1 MPDNHRKNETPMP
14 TIIGRKD
21 ILLLGAAVTLF
32 TALLVWMLFGTI
44 RTSFTEVGIL
54 TTQEDAEMIHQPEQ
68 GVVTELLVSQ
78 NSYVHEGEELVRVIS
93 YETIAAENAETLE
106 EMQSHAT
113 GICSPVSGYVSDIN
127 VTTWEPVDLS
137 TTLMMVSEA
146 PTRQIGNAL
155 AYISLESI
163 DQVEIGTEVKIELE
177 GMGSRYGTLSGRVTK
192 IGQLP
197 VSLFDV
203 ITRTGSQRT
212 AELLYKEGTEQF
224 LVEIALDKDAGGV
237 PLTAGRDLPSSAF
250 VTNKICR
257 LTFYS
262 DTIHPYQILIQDF
275 D

>member
-1 MPDNHRKNETPMP
+1 MPDRQKKKETPMP

-44 RTSFTEVGIL
+44 RTSFTEIGIL
-54 TTQEDAEMIHQPEQ
+54 TTQEDAEKIHQPDQ
-68 GVVTELLVSQ
+68 AIVTELLVSE
-78 NSYVHEGEELVRVIS
+78 NSYVQEGEELVRVIS
-93 YETIAAENAETLE
+93 YETIAAENADTLE

-127 VTTWEPVDLS
+127 VTTWEPVDVS
-137 TTLMMVSEA
+137 TTLMMVSET
-146 PTRQIGNAL
+146 PTMQIENAL

-177 GMGSRYGTLSGRVTK
+177 GMGSRYGTLSGHVTR

-197 VSLFDV
+197 VSLFNMV
-203 ITRTGSQRT
+203 LRTGSQKT
-212 AELLYKEGTEQF
+212 ADLLFKTDTEQF
-224 LVEIALDKDAGGV
+224 LVEIELDKNPDGTPV
-237 PLTAGRDLPSSAF
+237 TVGRSLPGSAF
-250 VTNKICR
+250 VANKICR

-262 DTIHPYQILIQDF
+262 NEIHPYQILIQDF

>member
-1 MPDNHRKNETPMP
+1 MPNNHRKNETPMP

-68 GVVTELLVSQ
+68 GVVTDLLVSE
-78 NSYVHEGEELVRVIS
+78 NSYVQKGDELVRVIS

-106 EMQSHAT
+106 EMRRHAT
-113 GICSPVSGYVSDIN
+113 GIRSPVSGYVSDVS
-127 VTTWEPVDLS
+127 VTAWEPVDLS
-137 TTLMMVSEA
+137 TTLMMVAET
-146 PTRQIGNAL
+146 PTRQIGDAL
-155 AYISLESI
+155 AYISLDSI
-163 DQVEIGTEVKIELE
+163 EQVEVGTEVKVELE
-177 GMGSRYGTLSGRVTK
+177 GMARKHAALSGRVTR

-237 PLTAGRDLPSSAF
+237 PLTAGGDLPHSAF